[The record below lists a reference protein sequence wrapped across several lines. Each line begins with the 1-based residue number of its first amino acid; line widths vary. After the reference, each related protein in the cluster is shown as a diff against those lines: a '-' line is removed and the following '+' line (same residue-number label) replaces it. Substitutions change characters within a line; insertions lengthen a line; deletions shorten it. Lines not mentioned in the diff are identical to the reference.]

1 MLKIYKYPVPVDDQ
15 WHDLPVTGK
24 ITHIGPDPFRN
35 DVIYVW
41 AVHDDQGSQDA
52 GTRRF
57 RVFGT
62 GHELPPNTRPENIL
76 GSVQTRDGMFV
87 WHLIDTWYPGNE

>member
-15 WHDLPVTGK
+15 WHDLALTGM

-41 AVHDDQGSQDA
+41 AIHSDSAQSEGS
-52 GTRRF
+52 RRF

-62 GHELPPNTRPENIL
+62 GHELPANTRPENVL
-76 GSVQTRDGMFV
+76 GSVQTRDGQFV
-87 WHLIDTWYPGNE
+87 WHLVDTWYPDNP